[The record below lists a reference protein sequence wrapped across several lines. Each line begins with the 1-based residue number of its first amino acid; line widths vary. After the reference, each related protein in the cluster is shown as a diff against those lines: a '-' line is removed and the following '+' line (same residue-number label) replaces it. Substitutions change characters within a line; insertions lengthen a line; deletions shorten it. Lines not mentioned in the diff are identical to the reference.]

1 MPTTKNRRRTLTA
14 KLSIPFT
21 PLYTFSFFFRLEV
34 ILGLTNKTI
43 SCVLSEVCVSITGW
57 MNVSTSAC
65 ICACKCA
72 PIHASGAMA
81 LVMFLPFCSQDL
93 ISYSPHCLPYN
104 SHHASLENLVL
115 DRLTLIDIFL
125 YISYYL
131 SASNCIDIARRNS
144 ILVTHG
150 TVEG

>member
-1 MPTTKNRRRTLTA
+1 MHMCMH
-14 KLSIPFT
+14 S
-21 PLYTFSFFFRLEV
+21 V
-34 ILGLTNKTI
+34 
-43 SCVLSEVCVSITGW
+43 
-57 MNVSTSAC
+57 
-65 ICACKCA
+65 
-72 PIHASGAMA
+72 HASGAMA
-81 LVMFLPFCSQDL
+81 LVMFLPFRSQDL

-131 SASNCIDIARRNS
+131 SASNCIDITRRNS